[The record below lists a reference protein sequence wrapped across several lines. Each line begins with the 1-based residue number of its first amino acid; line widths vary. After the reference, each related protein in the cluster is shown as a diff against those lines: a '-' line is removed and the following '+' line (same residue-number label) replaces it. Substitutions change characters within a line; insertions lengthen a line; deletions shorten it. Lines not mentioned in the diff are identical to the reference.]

1 MQRNSLT
8 GFQTHIFLG
17 LISITVIV
25 FQTVLIR
32 ALAIISYSHFTS
44 FVISI
49 ALLGFGASG
58 TILSLVKQRL
68 EKNWTEW
75 LFYAALL
82 FTVSIPTC
90 YIAATHLRL
99 DIQYLFMSG
108 NQIILLAAY
117 ALLLS
122 IPFFLGAFCIG
133 LVLTFQSRLVKTLYG
148 ANLIGSGLGG
158 AAAVALMFTA
168 KSSLL
173 PLYLSTGGALAL
185 ASLLEPRN
193 IQLRRGKPLK
203 LFIAAAA
210 FVFTG
215 IWFFGTISVPVDQ
228 YKSLSR
234 FNNLETQGDAEHLLT
249 RFGPRG
255 RIDLFAS
262 PVMHTTLFAG
272 IQSDAVP
279 PDQLS
284 LLIDGNLEGGVFRT
298 NDLTE
303 TKILDF
309 TPQSLPYRLIS
320 RPSVLL
326 LGERTGINIWL
337 AKRFNARSI
346 TVVQENPQ
354 LFDLYKDE
362 ASSMSGGIFTAP
374 DVELI
379 AENPRHFLDTTARQ
393 FDIIQITSAESMSAM
408 NPGLQGMHHDY
419 VFTVEG
425 LRSCL
430 NNLRQGGFVSV
441 TRGMQTPPR
450 DNIKLFATA
459 VYALEKSAYPGQVG
473 DHLLVSRNY
482 LAATTLFSQEPFG
495 KDVIA
500 RFKNHCRELSADTEY
515 YPGIVSSEI
524 EQTNVI
530 PGPQGKPYSY
540 LHHAV
545 SSILDRNERAR
556 FFMDWAYDVAPA
568 TDNKPFFYNFFKWSS
583 LPRFIEA
590 YGSHWFRRA
599 EMGYLVE
606 VITLAVVVV
615 IAFFLILLPV
625 LLYRKKSDGLSH
637 LKSSSHLRETGEVRT
652 KTPTLWIVLHFLS
665 IGFGFMFFEII
676 FIQFMGRLLADPALS
691 AASIICSLLV
701 FSGLGSTFQ
710 TIAGPNGKRRIR
722 LGAFITT
729 ALGILYLVLL
739 PGVVSV
745 FQGYSLA
752 VRFLITAVSIG
763 PIAFFMGFFFSSGV
777 EAMQDDADRGVPLAW
792 GVNGFASVM
801 ASPLAVLL
809 SIAVGFSGVMIIAA
823 LLYGGVG
830 LFSLLLGGKR
840 ETVKSPS

>member
-1 MQRNSLT
+1 
-8 GFQTHIFLG
+8 
-17 LISITVIV
+17 
-25 FQTVLIR
+25 
-32 ALAIISYSHFTS
+32 
-44 FVISI
+44 
-49 ALLGFGASG
+49 
-58 TILSLVKQRL
+58 
-68 EKNWTEW
+68 
-75 LFYAALL
+75 
-82 FTVSIPTC
+82 
-90 YIAATHLRL
+90 
-99 DIQYLFMSG
+99 
-108 NQIILLAAY
+108 
-117 ALLLS
+117 
-122 IPFFLGAFCIG
+122 LGAFCIG

-158 AAAVALMFTA
+158 AAAVALMFAA

-185 ASLLEPRN
+185 ASLLQPRN

-215 IWFFGTISVPVDQ
+215 MWFFVNTSVPIDQ

-234 FNNLETQGDAEHLLT
+234 FNNLETQGDAEHLVT

-272 IQSDAVP
+272 IQSEAVP
-279 PDQLS
+279 PEQLS

-326 LGERTGINIWL
+326 LGERTGVNIWL
-337 AKRFNARSI
+337 AKRFDARSI

-354 LFDLYKDE
+354 LFDLYKNE
-362 ASSMSGGIFTAP
+362 TSSIPSMSGGIFTAP

-379 AENPRHFLDTTARQ
+379 AENPRHYLDTTTRQ

-425 LRSCL
+425 FRSCL
-430 NNLRQGGFVSV
+430 NNLTERGFVSV

-459 VYALEKSAYPGQVG
+459 VYALETSAGPGRAE
-473 DHLLVSRNY
+473 DHLLVARNY

-495 KDVIA
+495 KDVIT

-530 PGPQGKPYSY
+530 PGPEGKPYSY
-540 LHHAV
+540 LHHAI
-545 SSILDRNERAR
+545 SSILDREARAQ
-556 FFMDWAYDVAPA
+556 FFTEWAYDVVPA
-568 TDNKPFFYNFFKWSS
+568 TDNTPFFYNFFKWSS

-606 VITLAVVVV
+606 VVTLAVVMV

-625 LLYRKKSDGLSH
+625 LLYRKKRDGRSTQ
-637 LKSSSHLRETGEVRT
+637 KSSSQVPETGEVLT
-652 KTPTLWIVLHFLS
+652 KIPTLWIVLHFLS

-710 TIAGPNGKRRIR
+710 TIAGPDGKRRIR
-722 LGAFITT
+722 SGAFITT
-729 ALGILYLVLL
+729 ALGLVYLVFL

-777 EAMQDDADRGVPLAW
+777 EAMEDEADRSVPLAW

-809 SIAVGFSGVMIIAA
+809 SIAVGFSGVMVIAA

-830 LFSLLLGGKR
+830 LFSFLLGGGGGPVR
-840 ETVKSPS
+840 GNGPPKSPS